1 MDGGESSYSIYK
13 VGETNEDVSGEV
25 TEGKWLSMKKKD
37 KNRKIIP
44 LIVVCLLFACLTIE
58 QLR

>member
-25 TEGKWLSMKKKD
+25 NEGKWLSMKKN

>member
-13 VGETNEDVSGEV
+13 VGETNKDVSGEV
-25 TEGKWLSMKKKD
+25 NEGKWLSMKKN

>member
-25 TEGKWLSMKKKD
+25 NEGEWLSMKKNTKTE
-37 KNRKIIP
+37 K
-44 LIVVCLLFACLTIE
+44 LSL
-58 QLR
+58 